1 MPKSSI
7 LNQRCEQYKSL
18 HEHYVLSKTSQ
29 LKTRWKT
36 SGEKGKGREGQG
48 EEKGECEA
56 GEKGYK
62 RMREIG
68 KGHIGEE
75 KVGWKER

>member
-7 LNQRCEQYKSL
+7 LNQRCEQYESL
-18 HEHYVLSKTSQ
+18 HEHCYQRHYNLGPDGNQ
-29 LKTRWKT
+29 L
-36 SGEKGKGREGQG
+36 GKRRREGPG

-56 GEKGYK
+56 GEKEYEG
-62 RMREIG
+62 MREIG
-68 KGHIGEE
+68 KGQVWEE